1 MCTNLNTNEFNKPL
15 NLSKRKN
22 PQPLSISK
30 PFIRNPSHHSQPG
43 DIYTEDPL
51 LFFYQSLRWSEVK
64 AGESITL
71 YCDCVIPFGSHIAWW
86 RNCSHEHQ
94 PSLLIESGNLFTGM
108 FPRFS
113 LVFNSSSNSYDL
125 HITNASVS
133 DEGLYYCAIKERKVH
148 DVHSII
154 SSEYQYG
161 NRSTHL
167 SVLGKKIS
175 TFMLLLLVNFKETV
189 DCI

>member
-1 MCTNLNTNEFNKPL
+1 MCTNLNTNEFNKHL

-51 LFFYQSLRWSEVK
+51 LFFIIK

-94 PSLLIESGNLFTGM
+94 PSLLIEAGNLFTGM

-113 LVFNSSSNSYDL
+113 LVFNSSSNSFDL

-148 DVHSII
+148 DCVSGVC
-154 SSEYQYG
+154 SPLLSPLL
-161 NRSTHL
+161 HL
-167 SVLGKKIS
+167 CV
-175 TFMLLLLVNFKETV
+175 LLLSEENNR
-189 DCI
+189 